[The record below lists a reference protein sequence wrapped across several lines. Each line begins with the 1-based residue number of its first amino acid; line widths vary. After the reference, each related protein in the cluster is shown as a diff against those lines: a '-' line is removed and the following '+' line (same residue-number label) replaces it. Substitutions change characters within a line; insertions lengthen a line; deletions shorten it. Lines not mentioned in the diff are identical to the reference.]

1 LIRITYDIS
10 NLPRRSRDHLSSP
23 LSPNPAP
30 HAHVFH
36 QTLLYRSHT
45 FTLHLRLHPF
55 QSPTRMFSQRSF
67 VPVEQLPPPRST
79 ATDHTTP
86 LEEEDDFDLDDP
98 RFHTRS
104 RASSLVGLEDQ
115 ESARGETSNSPGVRA
130 LAEEVDK
137 VSLGV
142 L

>member
-1 LIRITYDIS
+1 
-10 NLPRRSRDHLSSP
+10 
-23 LSPNPAP
+23 
-30 HAHVFH
+30 
-36 QTLLYRSHT
+36 
-45 FTLHLRLHPF
+45 
-55 QSPTRMFSQRSF
+55 MFSQRSF